1 MFIFLGCDLDMIRFY
16 LFYLFK
22 LGCWVMNQIEVLFH
36 VRLHFLLYSI
46 ILNTALLLN
55 KSNQSSKLSNFV
67 FVSLQHL

>member
-1 MFIFLGCDLDMIRFY
+1 
-16 LFYLFK
+16 
-22 LGCWVMNQIEVLFH
+22 MNQIEVLFH
-36 VRLHFLLYSI
+36 VRIHFLLYSI